1 MNLKNQTLLL
11 AAAAVT
17 IFNFQSCSKYEDNS
31 GLQLRSKTGRLTG
44 EWEVVKINGQNPEA
58 YLNNN
63 SYSSPNYQVVISNVS
78 MEWEFEK
85 DEDFKLK
92 QSYDRTVTYSFG
104 SGYTN
109 TYTSTENYSY
119 KGEWEWEDNKEDL
132 EIEYDNYT
140 QEFEI
145 LKLTNKELTLEDEN
159 GVEWEFEKDN

>member
-1 MNLKNQTLLL
+1 MNLKNQTLLM

-31 GLQLRSKTGRLTG
+31 GLQLKSKTGRLTG
-44 EWEVVKINGQNPEA
+44 EWEVVKIGGQNPET

-63 SYSSPNYQVVISNVS
+63 SYSSPYYQVEISNVS

-85 DEDFKLK
+85 DEDFKFK
-92 QSYDRTVTYSFG
+92 QSYDRSVTYSFG
-104 SGYTN
+104 NGYTN
-109 TYTSTENYSY
+109 TYTSTVNNSY
-119 KGEWEWEDNKEDL
+119 KGEWEWENNKEEL

-159 GVEWEFEKDN
+159 GVEWEFEKDD